1 MRHGNGRV
9 LGLLA
14 VAASWGLFW
23 GGWAALIP
31 EIKAKLALT
40 DQQLGLALF
49 AIPIAAVPAMLGA
62 GRLVQRLAQYALPLV
77 TAAFAL
83 GIVLTGWAPSPLAFT
98 VALLVVGGS
107 SGMIEVALNATT
119 ATQEATDGQRLF
131 NKVYAATPLA
141 MVAPAPA
148 VGLARELGASS
159 LSVLVVIAVLVAG
172 SAVLALDSHGWFAP
186 SAVPGGSRPRQLYT
200 TLLLV
205 GAVGATVL
213 LMENAVEQWSA
224 LHLEQQ
230 LSASPLL
237 ASIAPTAYTAGLSA
251 GRMLTQWQG
260 ARCSDRALVVLGGTL
275 GAVGLVIGATAAHP
289 SWALLGFALAG
300 IGLAPV
306 VPTLLSAA
314 GRAVSPA
321 RRSTAISLLTMVC
334 YAGFLL
340 SPPLVGTLAGWLGL
354 STALGVVA
362 LCGTL
367 VAAGAH
373 VVRRCPAPTQPSTE
387 VRPPRPPRTC
397 RDVPRPEATAPSAA
411 GRVPPSGP

>member
-1 MRHGNGRV
+1 M
-9 LGLLA
+9 
-14 VAASWGLFW
+14 
-23 GGWAALIP
+23 
-31 EIKAKLALT
+31 
-40 DQQLGLALF
+40 
-49 AIPIAAVPAMLGA
+49 
-62 GRLVQRLAQYALPLV
+62 
-77 TAAFAL
+77 
-83 GIVLTGWAPSPLAFT
+83 
-98 VALLVVGGS
+98 
-107 SGMIEVALNATT
+107 
-119 ATQEATDGQRLF
+119 
-131 NKVYAATPLA
+131 
-141 MVAPAPA
+141 
-148 VGLARELGASS
+148 
-159 LSVLVVIAVLVAG
+159 VIAVLVAG

-205 GAVGATVL
+205 GATVL

-224 LHLEQQ
+224 LYLEQQ

-321 RRSTAISLLTMVC
+321 RRSTAISLVTMVC

-373 VVRRCPAPTQPSTE
+373 VVRLLPSTDPTQHRGPST
-387 VRPPRPPRTC
+387 T
-397 RDVPRPEATAPSAA
+397 PSADL
-411 GRVPPSGP
+411 S

>member
-141 MVAPAPA
+141 MVAAAPA
-148 VGLARELGASS
+148 VGLAR
-159 LSVLVVIAVLVAG
+159 
-172 SAVLALDSHGWFAP
+172 
-186 SAVPGGSRPRQLYT
+186 
-200 TLLLV
+200 
-205 GAVGATVL
+205 
-213 LMENAVEQWSA
+213 
-224 LHLEQQ
+224 
-230 LSASPLL
+230 
-237 ASIAPTAYTAGLSA
+237 
-251 GRMLTQWQG
+251 
-260 ARCSDRALVVLGGTL
+260 
-275 GAVGLVIGATAAHP
+275 
-289 SWALLGFALAG
+289 
-300 IGLAPV
+300 
-306 VPTLLSAA
+306 
-314 GRAVSPA
+314 
-321 RRSTAISLLTMVC
+321 
-334 YAGFLL
+334 
-340 SPPLVGTLAGWLGL
+340 
-354 STALGVVA
+354 
-362 LCGTL
+362 
-367 VAAGAH
+367 
-373 VVRRCPAPTQPSTE
+373 
-387 VRPPRPPRTC
+387 
-397 RDVPRPEATAPSAA
+397 
-411 GRVPPSGP
+411 